1 MYVVAIFALALLSP
15 LPFVTPFAYDVQS
28 VAAQTPFG
36 TGETNDTSM
45 PDPIPPDTSPIE
57 PQNEAPP
64 TGTLTSSSNNVNN
77 PAYAK
82 AGDTITVTFT
92 ADGTLHYN
100 ATATI
105 HGRSAAVSIF
115 ENILNASITVLESDA
130 DGYANFEIN
139 TSNNL
144 GTTSL
149 SETNLIDDA
158 VFVDKHVPVINIHGP
173 HLVYVTQGESYVE
186 PGVSVIDADPNY
198 SDILSDTSSA
208 ITTNT
213 VGTYT
218 IVYTAL
224 ADGAGN
230 VPFTKTRTV
239 SVLGSSFTL
248 LLLDVRVPVGGASF
262 WGSIGEVSGGIGSG
276 ILVSFVSPVPKGVWA
291 ATLWTSYAN
300 GVTNGKGDNN
310 ASANI
315 ATTYMCA
322 IHYSEY
328 ISIFKQNFIV
338 LLSHIVRYKTTI
350 SEFKKNE
357 N

>member
-208 ITTNT
+208 ITTYCMQM
-213 VGTYT
+213 V
-218 IVYTAL
+218 
-224 ADGAGN
+224 
-230 VPFTKTRTV
+230 F
-239 SVLGSSFTL
+239 L
-248 LLLDVRVPVGGASF
+248 L
-262 WGSIGEVSGGIGSG
+262 
-276 ILVSFVSPVPKGVWA
+276 
-291 ATLWTSYAN
+291 
-300 GVTNGKGDNN
+300 
-310 ASANI
+310 
-315 ATTYMCA
+315 
-322 IHYSEY
+322 
-328 ISIFKQNFIV
+328 
-338 LLSHIVRYKTTI
+338 
-350 SEFKKNE
+350 
-357 N
+357 